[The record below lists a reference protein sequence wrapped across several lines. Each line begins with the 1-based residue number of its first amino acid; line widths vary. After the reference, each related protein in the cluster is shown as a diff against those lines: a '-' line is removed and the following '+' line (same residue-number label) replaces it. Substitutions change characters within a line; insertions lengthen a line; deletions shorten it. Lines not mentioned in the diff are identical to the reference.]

1 VLSYDLTTATL
12 GDLLQA
18 IGLSLDLAD
27 GWPPAVT
34 TAVQD
39 LRTAHAPLTEL
50 TVAEV
55 LDRTDQP
62 LPRVVASGGG

>member
-1 VLSYDLTTATL
+1 VLSYDLSVATL

-18 IGLSLDLAD
+18 IGLSLALGD

-34 TAVQD
+34 AAVED
-39 LRTAHAPLTEL
+39 LRGAHAPLTEL

-55 LDRTDQP
+55 LDGTDQP
-62 LPRVVASGGG
+62 LPRVVASGGA